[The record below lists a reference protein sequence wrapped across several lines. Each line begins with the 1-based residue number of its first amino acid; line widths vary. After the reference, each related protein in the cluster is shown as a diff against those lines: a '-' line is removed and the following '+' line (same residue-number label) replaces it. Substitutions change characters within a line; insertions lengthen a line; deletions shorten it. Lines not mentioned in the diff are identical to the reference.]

1 MSFLSDHMEL
11 FSFLPTLKVVQMFP
25 EEKKSKKGKKKKE
38 HFNSHLML
46 YSNLEFIGAF
56 QVLICIPI
64 RKRFASPH
72 LNIDL
77 KE

>member
-46 YSNLEFIGAF
+46 YSNLEFMELF
-56 QVLICIPI
+56 
-64 RKRFASPH
+64 RF
-72 LNIDL
+72 
-77 KE
+77 